1 MRQVVQI
8 TLEEIRKKPQVILKA
23 MEDKSSAPQSHC
35 RGGFCGACR
44 CKIKSGKVR
53 YLKEPLA
60 FMDDDEFLPCVSVP
74 ATEEVEIELE
84 AG

>member
-1 MRQVVQI
+1 MSKVIQV
-8 TLEEIRKKPQVILKA
+8 TLDEVRKDPKVILGV
-23 MEDKSSAPQSHC
+23 MEDKSSAPESHC

-44 CKIKSGKVR
+44 CKLKSGKVH

-60 FMDDDEFLPCVSVP
+60 FLDDNEFLPCVSIP
-74 ATEEVEIELE
+74 LSESVEIELE